1 LPREKK
7 LTADND
13 PSGLLVIT
21 TFYTQENNMEVKLT
35 QKDNAFLMVGQ
46 NDSGNL
52 VLTDGSADIGGG
64 NIGMRPMQL
73 MLVSIGS
80 CSAIDVI
87 YLLRKQRQP
96 LRDIEVK
103 VTGDR
108 VPNPRG
114 ASPFTGIHMHFDLY
128 GDLNEKKVA
137 RAVELSLTTLC
148 SAVKTVEK
156 TAPVTADFTIHP

>member
-52 VLTDGSADIGGG
+52 VLTDGSADIGG
-64 NIGMRPMQL
+64 
-73 MLVSIGS
+73 
-80 CSAIDVI
+80 
-87 YLLRKQRQP
+87 
-96 LRDIEVK
+96 E
-103 VTGDR
+103 
-108 VPNPRG
+108 
-114 ASPFTGIHMHFDLY
+114 
-128 GDLNEKKVA
+128 
-137 RAVELSLTTLC
+137 
-148 SAVKTVEK
+148 
-156 TAPVTADFTIHP
+156 